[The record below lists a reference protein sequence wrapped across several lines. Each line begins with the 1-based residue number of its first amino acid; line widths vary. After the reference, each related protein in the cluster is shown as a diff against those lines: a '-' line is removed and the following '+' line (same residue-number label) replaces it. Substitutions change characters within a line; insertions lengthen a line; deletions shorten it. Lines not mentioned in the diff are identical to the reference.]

1 MKERLISGII
11 IIAIVA
17 LVLYL
22 GGIIFDI
29 AISLLALA
37 SFYELMRAK
46 KDKQIPN
53 LMKIV
58 SLVCM
63 FLLMFINVDGHS
75 FVLGLSFETLS
86 LVFLLILAPTVFLT
100 KYNYH
105 VDDAFYLAAIT
116 IFLGTV
122 FNLFITVYHESML
135 LFIFI
140 IVISFATDTCAYASG
155 KLIGKHTFT
164 KISPTKT
171 IEGCVFGSILGT
183 IIATTYYSTFIS
195 NEISNIVVT
204 VICIFVLTIINQIG
218 DLFFSLIKRENKIKD
233 FSNLIPGHGGILDR
247 IDSIIFV
254 LIALMFLI
262 KFM

>member
-11 IIAIVA
+11 IIAIVT

-22 GGIIFDI
+22 GGFVFDI
-29 AISLLALA
+29 GVSLLALA
-37 SFYELMRAK
+37 SFYELMKAK
-46 KDKQIPN
+46 KDVSIPN
-53 LMKIV
+53 IMKFV
-58 SLVCM
+58 SLLCM
-63 FLLMFINVDGHS
+63 YLLMFMNVDGHS

-86 LVFLLILAPTVFLT
+86 LVFLLLLAPTVFLT
-100 KYNYH
+100 KHNYR
-105 VDDAFYLAAIT
+105 VNDAFYLAATT

-122 FNLFITVYHESML
+122 FNLFLTVYHESSV
-135 LFIFI
+135 LFLFI
-140 IVISFATDTCAYASG
+140 IVVSFATDTCAYAGG

-164 KISPTKT
+164 KISPGKT
-171 IEGCVFGSILGT
+171 IEGCIIGSVLGT

-195 NEISNIVVT
+195 FEPSNIVVT

>member
-17 LVLYL
+17 LVLYV
-22 GGIIFDI
+22 GGFVFDI
-29 AISLLALA
+29 GISLLAIC
-37 SFYELMRAK
+37 SFYELMTAK
-46 KDKQIPN
+46 KDVTIPN
-53 LMKIV
+53 IMKII
-58 SLVCM
+58 SLLCM
-63 FLLMFINVDGHS
+63 FLLMFINSEGHS
-75 FVLGLSFETLS
+75 FVFGLSFETLS

-100 KYNYH
+100 KYNYR
-105 VDDAFYLAAIT
+105 VNDAFYLAATT

-122 FNLFITVYHESML
+122 FNLFLTVYHESFYL
-135 LFIFI
+135 LIFI
-140 IVISFATDTCAYASG
+140 ILISFATDTFAYAGG

-171 IEGCVFGSILGT
+171 IEGCVIGSILGT

-195 NEISNIVVT
+195 FNSSNIVVV
-204 VICIFVLTIINQIG
+204 VICIFILTVINQIG

-233 FSNLIPGHGGILDR
+233 FSKLIPGHGGILDR

>member
-17 LVLYL
+17 AFIYI
-22 GGIIFDI
+22 GGIFFDI
-29 AISLLALA
+29 GASILALGA
-37 SFYELMRAK
+37 FYELMRAK
-46 KDKQIPN
+46 KDINIPN
-53 LMKIV
+53 IMKAI
-58 SLVCM
+58 SLLCM
-63 FLLMFINVDGHS
+63 FLLIFMNVDGHS

-100 KYNYH
+100 KYDYRVN
-105 VDDAFYLAAIT
+105 DAFYLAATT

-122 FNLFITVYHESML
+122 FNLFITVYHESVL

-140 IVISFATDTCAYASG
+140 IIVSFATDTCAYASG

-171 IEGCVFGSILGT
+171 IEGCVFGSVLGT
-183 IIATTYYSTFIS
+183 IIAATYYSTFIS
-195 NEISNIVVT
+195 NSLSNIVIT
-204 VICIFVLTIINQIG
+204 VICIFILTIVNQIG

-262 KFM
+262 RFM